1 MKNKLISLTIIM
13 LLSSAI
19 FLATTSIASAQ
30 SVVAGVSIGET
41 FDYSYSLI
49 WASTDPSA
57 TPSNDLVE
65 YNNTQKIQFK
75 ITDVDGPDLSVDFIR
90 LFNNGTQTVESGS
103 INIES
108 GTVSVPY
115 GFLIIGANLNK
126 NQQVYPTGGHQ
137 VITDTVTRSFAGVQR
152 ETNVISSE
160 DSSEKLT
167 IDFDRAKGVALDYLF
182 EIRETSGN
190 YNIVSTETL
199 TSTNSNDWGVTSS
212 TLSLPLVAIVI
223 VIIAVI
229 IVVVAIAVFRKKR
242 KPSASTL
249 TAE

>member
-1 MKNKLISLTIIM
+1 MKNKLVSLTIIL
-13 LLSSAI
+13 LLSSVI
-19 FLATTSIASAQ
+19 FLAATSVASAQ
-30 SVVAGVSIGET
+30 SVMAGVSKGET
-41 FDYSYSLI
+41 FDYSYNLI
-49 WASTDPSA
+49 WTSTDPSA
-57 TPSNDLVE
+57 TPPNDLVE
-65 YNNTQKIQFK
+65 FNNTQKIQFK
-75 ITDVDGPDLSVDFIR
+75 ITDVDGPDISVDFIR

-115 GFLIIGANLNK
+115 GFLIVGANLNK

-152 ETNVISSE
+152 ETNVISGE
-160 DSSEKLT
+160 DSSQKTT
-167 IDFDRAKGVALDYLF
+167 IDFDRSKGVALDYSF

-199 TSTNSNDWGVTSS
+199 TSTNSNNWGVASS

-229 IVVVAIAVFRKKR
+229 IVVVAFVVFRKKR
-242 KPSASTL
+242 KPSASN
-249 TAE
+249 

>member
-13 LLSSAI
+13 LLTSAI
-19 FLATTSIASAQ
+19 FLATTNIASAQ
-30 SVVAGVSIGET
+30 SVVAGVSKGET

-49 WASTDPSA
+49 WTSTDPSA
-57 TPSNDLVE
+57 SPPNDLVE

-75 ITDVDGPDLSVDFIR
+75 ITNVEGPDINVDFIR
-90 LFNNGTQTVESGS
+90 IFNNGTQTVESGS

-115 GFLIIGANLNK
+115 GFLIVGANLNK

-152 ETNVISSE
+152 ETNVISSD
-160 DSSEKLT
+160 DSSEKTT
-167 IDFDRAKGVALDYLF
+167 IDFDRAKGVAFDYLF

-199 TSTNSNDWGVTSS
+199 TSTNSNDWGVASS
-212 TLSLPLVAIVI
+212 TLSLELIVIVI
-223 VIIAVI
+223 VIIAII
-229 IVVVAIAVFRKKR
+229 IVVVAIVVLRKKP
-242 KPSASTL
+242 KPNAST
-249 TAE
+249 

>member
-1 MKNKLISLTIIM
+1 MKNKMISLIIIM

-30 SVVAGVSIGET
+30 SVVAGVSKGET
-41 FDYSYSLI
+41 FDYSYNLI
-49 WASTDPSA
+49 WTSTDPLA
-57 TPSNDLVE
+57 TPPKDLVE

-75 ITDVDGPDLSVDFIR
+75 ITNVEGSDITIDFMR

-103 INIES
+103 IDIES

-115 GFLIIGANLNK
+115 GFLIVGANLNK

-160 DSSEKLT
+160 DSSQKTT

-190 YNIVSTETL
+190 YNIVSTEKL
-199 TSTNSNDWGVTSS
+199 TNTNSNDWAAASS
-212 TLSLPLVAIVI
+212 PLSLPVIAIVI
-223 VIIAVI
+223 VIIAIVI
-229 IVVVAIAVFRKKR
+229 VAVAIVFRKKQ
-242 KPSASTL
+242 KPNTST
-249 TAE
+249 

>member
-13 LLSSAI
+13 LLSSSI

-30 SVVAGVSIGET
+30 SVVAGVSKGET
-41 FDYSYSLI
+41 FDYNYSLI
-49 WASTDPSA
+49 WTSTDPSA
-57 TPSNDLVE
+57 TPPNDLVE
-65 YNNTQKIQFK
+65 YNNTQKIQFT
-75 ITDVDGPDLSVDFIR
+75 ITDVEGPDISVDFIR
-90 LFNNGTQTVESGS
+90 LFNNGTQTVQSGS

-137 VITDTVTRSFAGVQR
+137 VITDTVTSSFAGVQR
-152 ETNVISSE
+152 VTNVISSE
-160 DSSEKLT
+160 DSSEKTT
-167 IDFDRAKGVALDYLF
+167 IDFDKAKGVALDYLF

-199 TSTNSNDWGVTSS
+199 TSTNSNDWGVASS
-212 TLSLPLVAIVI
+212 TLSLPLIAIII

-229 IVVVAIAVFRKKR
+229 IVVVAIVVFRKKR
-242 KPSASTL
+242 KPSAST
-249 TAE
+249 

>member
-30 SVVAGVSIGET
+30 SVVAGVSKGET

-49 WASTDPSA
+49 WVSTDSSA
-57 TPSNDLVE
+57 TPPNDLVE

-75 ITDVDGPDLSVDFIR
+75 ITNVEGSDISVDFIR
-90 LFNNGTQTVESGS
+90 LFNNGTQTTESGS
-103 INIES
+103 IDIES

-115 GFLIIGANLNK
+115 GFLIVGANLNK

-160 DSSEKLT
+160 DSSEKTT

-199 TSTNSNDWGVTSS
+199 TSTNSNDWGVASS
-212 TLSLPLVAIVI
+212 TLSLELIVIVI
-223 VIIAVI
+223 VIIAII
-229 IVVVAIAVFRKKR
+229 IVVVAIVVFRKKP
-242 KPSASTL
+242 KKNAST
-249 TAE
+249 

>member
-13 LLSSAI
+13 LLSSSI

-30 SVVAGVSIGET
+30 SVIAGVSKGET
-41 FDYSYSLI
+41 FDYSYSLV
-49 WASTDPSA
+49 WTSTDPSA
-57 TPSNDLVE
+57 TPPKDLVE

-75 ITDVDGPDLSVDFIR
+75 ITNVEGPDISVDFIR
-90 LFNNGTQTVESGS
+90 LFNNGTQTVQSDS

-115 GFLIIGANLNK
+115 GFLIVGANLNK

-160 DSSEKLT
+160 DSSEKTT

-199 TSTNSNDWGVTSS
+199 TSTNSNNWGVASS
-212 TLSLPLVAIVI
+212 TLSLPLIAIVI

-242 KPSASTL
+242 KPSAST
-249 TAE
+249 

>member
-1 MKNKLISLTIIM
+1 MKNKLISLTIMM
-13 LLSSAI
+13 LLTSAI

-49 WASTDPSA
+49 WTSTDPSA
-57 TPSNDLVE
+57 TPPNDLVE

-75 ITDVDGPDLSVDFIR
+75 ITDVDGPDISVDFTR

-103 INIES
+103 IDIES

-160 DSSEKLT
+160 VSSEKTT

-199 TSTNSNDWGVTSS
+199 TSTNSNNWGVASS
-212 TLSLPLVAIVI
+212 TLSLPLIAIVI
-223 VIIAVI
+223 VIVAVI
-229 IVVVAIAVFRKKR
+229 MVVVVIAVFRKKR

>member
-13 LLSSAI
+13 LLSSAM
-19 FLATTSIASAQ
+19 FLATTSIAFAQ
-30 SVVAGVSIGET
+30 SVIAGVSKGET

-49 WASTDPSA
+49 WTSTDPSA
-57 TPSNDLVE
+57 TPPNDLVE

-75 ITDVDGPDLSVDFIR
+75 ITNVEGPDIGVDFVR
-90 LFNNGTQTVESGS
+90 LFNNGTQTVQSGS

-115 GFLIIGANLNK
+115 GFLIVSANLNK

-137 VITDTVTRSFAGVQR
+137 VITDTVTRSFAGIQR

-160 DSSEKLT
+160 DSSEKTT
-167 IDFDRAKGVALDYLF
+167 IDFDRAKGVAFDYLF
-182 EIRETSGN
+182 EIREASGN

-199 TSTNSNDWGVTSS
+199 TNTNSNDWAVASS
-212 TLSLPLVAIVI
+212 TLSLPLIAIVI
-223 VIIAVI
+223 VIIAII
-229 IVVVAIAVFRKKR
+229 IVAVAIAVFRKKR
-242 KPSASTL
+242 KPNISA
-249 TAE
+249 